1 MILPSWIQNQVNIL
15 KLVGNDITILQS
27 LVILSNPTNTFR
39 VSQLNLNKS
48 E

>member
-1 MILPSWIQNQVNIL
+1 MILPSWIRNQVNIL

-27 LVILSNPTNTFR
+27 LVYTVKSNKHIQSF
-39 VSQLNLNKS
+39 SIKS